1 MKRIAH
7 AWLAVAGPGPLALLR
22 ALIACAI
29 FLFLLLWTPSTA
41 ALAPVTVLTV
51 DGAIGPASA
60 DYLARGIA
68 RAAQDGHQ
76 LVIIELD
83 TPGGL
88 DTSTRVVVKAILAS
102 PVPVAVYVAPSG
114 ARAASAGTFI
124 LMAGHIAA
132 MAPGTNVG
140 AATPVPLGRPA
151 DGGARPQD
159 AQSATPMVRKQ
170 VNDAAASIRALAELR
185 GRNAD
190 WAERSVRDAL
200 SVPAA
205 AALGSRVIEHV
216 ASDVPALLGLVDG
229 RHIKL
234 DRPDAG
240 TRTLHTRGA
249 PLHAAHPDW
258 RNRLLGVISEP
269 SVALILMSIGIYGLL
284 FEFMSP
290 GAVAPGV
297 VGALCLLLGLYGLHL
312 LPLNYAGLGLILLGL
327 AFMAGEAFLPSFG
340 VLGLGGIAAFVAGAL
355 ILVDTD
361 LAGYGV
367 PVALVVPLAIAS
379 ALLVAGMGAVA
390 LGTRRRALAGGP
402 NALVGSLA
410 EVIGASGG
418 DTWANVNGE
427 TWRVDSGVA
436 LRPGQTVRV
445 LGRKGARLEVVP
457 ADHGPVAH
465 ANPNHINKG
474 E

>member
-1 MKRIAH
+1 MRRNAH

-22 ALIACAI
+22 PLIACAT
-29 FLFLLLWTPSTA
+29 FLFLLLWTPSAA
-41 ALAPVTVLTV
+41 ALAPVSVLTV

-88 DTSTRVVVKAILAS
+88 ETSMRAVVKAILAS
-102 PVPVAVYVAPSG
+102 RVPVAVYVAPSG

-140 AATPVPLGRPA
+140 AATPVQLGGPA
-151 DGGARPQD
+151 DGSARTED
-159 AQSATPMVRKQ
+159 AKSGSPMGRKQ

-190 WAERSVRDAL
+190 WAERSVRDGASL
-200 SVPAA
+200 PTA
-205 AALGSRVIEHV
+205 AALRSSVIDYV
-216 ASDVPALLGLVDG
+216 ASDIPALLGLVDG
-229 RHIKL
+229 RTIKL
-234 DRPDAG
+234 DRLDAG
-240 TRTLHTRGA
+240 TPTLHTRGA
-249 PLHAAHPDW
+249 PLHAAAPDW

-269 SVALILMSIGIYGLL
+269 SVALILMSIGVYGLL

-297 VGALCLLLGLYGLHL
+297 VGALSLLLGLYGLHL

-327 AFMAGEAFLPSFG
+327 AFMVGEAFLPSFG

-355 ILVDTD
+355 ILVNTD
-361 LAGYGV
+361 QPGYGV
-367 PVALVVPLAIAS
+367 PLALVVPLAIAS

-390 LGTRRRALAGGP
+390 LRTRRRALAGGP

-427 TWRVDSGVA
+427 TWRVESGVA
-436 LRPGQTVRV
+436 LRAGQAVRV
-445 LGRKGARLEVVP
+445 LGRKGARLEVAP
-457 ADHGPVAH
+457 ADHDRAAL
-465 ANPNHINKG
+465 ANLNHINKG